1 MKKTKKAVSLIL
13 AFAMVL
19 SAMLGCMTVSSFAAD
34 EGQGLE
40 ETSNAIVTES
50 VKRSNGEVSLK
61 LTGSQE
67 WMEAITA
74 VTLNG
79 KAVDAGDY
87 SVDTKES
94 ELVIKS
100 NAFDTESEIT
110 PKYGKYEIGIEAE
123 GFPTV
128 TKEIDVKFYGSNSF
142 TIRLIAKD
150 GSVKETKTFTK
161 DQIESMAK
169 DEATGGEGIIYST
182 ACSMT
187 GSRAFKGDGA
197 YLSALIEAAGFT
209 EGEDFNPNT
218 TMVKFR
224 TNDSNNETDKNDDP
238 TVESYFSMINT
249 PYNALMADRYYFQDL
264 YNSNSDLYKVYAESA
279 NIDSEDKEA
288 VAAHTLKL
296 REAMAKSDKVKVQS
310 MIAYQFVEDPNVDLD
325 DKPLTDVEY
334 DENLAADKCFRFLLG
349 TAMVTEDGK
358 ELSST
363 ENTTMRATYQVYG
376 IDLVEEP
383 AVLTFD
389 TTPANADI
397 TLTDI
402 AGNEIEPN
410 KDGTYSVT
418 AGKSSYKYTYTV
430 SAPGYVKKTGTV
442 AVTGDQTAKV
452 YLDTQ
457 NGTGILTESVER
469 SNGEVPLKLTGSQE
483 WMEAITAVTLNGK
496 AVDAGDYSVDTKES
510 ELVIK
515 SNAFDT
521 ESEITPKYGKY
532 EIGIEAEGFPTVTKE
547 IDVKFYGS
555 NSFTIR
561 LIAKD
566 GSVKETKT
574 FTKDQIES
582 MAKDEATGGE
592 GIIYSTACS
601 MTGSR
606 AFKGDGA
613 YLSALIEAAG
623 FTEGEDFNPNTTM
636 VKFRTNDSNNE
647 TDKND
652 DPTVESYF
660 SMINTPYNA
669 LMADR
674 YYFQDLYNSNSD
686 LYKVYAE
693 SANIDSEDKEAVAA
707 HTLKLRE
714 AMAKSDKVKVQSMIA
729 YQFVEDPN
737 VDLDDKPLTDVEYDE
752 NLAADK
758 CFRFLLGT
766 AMVTED
772 GKELSSTENTTMRAT
787 YQVYGIDLVE
797 EPAVLT
803 FDTTPANADITLTDI
818 AGNEIEPNKDGTYSV
833 TAGKSSY
840 KYTYTVSAPGY
851 VKKTGTVAVT
861 GDQTVEVSLSRESS
875 GGGGGGS
882 AVAKDYTVTFD
893 SNGGSDVA
901 KQTVTSGEKV
911 NKPADPTREGYEFAG
926 WYTDSKLTTAYDFSS
941 KVTKSIT
948 LYAKWTEKGA
958 EPEPS
963 TSFKDVA
970 ADAWYA
976 EYVSYLAGKGIVNG
990 KTADTFAPDAQI
1002 TRAEFIKIIAGVAGA
1017 DVSGKSS
1024 SRFSDV
1030 ASDAWYAPYVAWGVE
1045 NGIINGTSETTFHPN
1060 GNISRQDMATMI
1072 KRYTDFA
1079 KFTLPTDTAAVNFTD
1094 SAQISSYAADAV
1106 KAMQQAGII
1115 NGKGGN
1121 TFAPKDNATRAEA
1134 CKMLTVLMK
1143 MMEA

>member
-19 SAMLGCMTVSSFAAD
+19 SAMLGCMTVSSFATEGQATEGPKLVDYSIDIANDTKTEAGAEFKINLKFDQQIKIVEKWILSAFNITLNGGSSLDSMGFELKSGEVSSDDEKTVILDVKAKEDVKMPRLVSGELDVSLKSNYYDAITDATGELPVSEWTDINTYVPTGLGFEKVTSVDGTAQKNSVTFKMTGPAMLRGMSSIQILVDGESITKDPSGLVPIHTHTYLANGEFVPVSTWVKALCEKFQSDDYTITQGTEDDADQFTIAAKANESNINLADSTEVHMFGYAEPNDEVVQTALFSEELSAAKERAD
-34 EGQGLE
+34 EIKESNAVAQECKDALTAAITEAEGVNPNTVKTGLE
-40 ETSNAIVTES
+40 WQTIRADLQSAVDGAQDNAITTTSVTRSNGSVSLSLLGGQDWIDQVES
-50 VKRSNGEVSLK
+50 VK
-61 LTGSQE
+61 
-67 WMEAITA
+67 
-74 VTLNG
+74 LND
-79 KAVDAGDY
+79 KVLEKDTDY
-87 SVDTKES
+87 SFDSGMLK
-94 ELVIKS
+94 IKS
-100 NAFDTESEIT
+100 LVFDTPGQT
-110 PKYGKYEIGIEAE
+110 TAKTTDY
-123 GFPTV
+123 TV
-128 TKEIDVKFYGSNSF
+128 TIESKGYATVTQEVTVSFYGSASF
-142 TIRLIAKD
+142 TIRLLAKD
-150 GSVKETKTFTK
+150 GSVKERTFTK
-161 DQIESMAK
+161 DKIESMAK
-169 DEATGGEGIIYST
+169 SEANGGEGIIYST

-197 YLSALIEAAGFT
+197 YLSALIEAAGLT

-224 TNDSNNETDKNDDP
+224 TNDSNDKTDKNDDP
-238 TVESYFSMINT
+238 TVDSYFGMIST
-249 PYNALMADRYYFQDL
+249 PYSALMADRYYFQDL

-279 NIDSEDKEA
+279 SINKNDDNA
-288 VAAHTLKL
+288 VAEHNLKL

-389 TTPANADI
+389 TTPADADI

-410 KDGTYSVT
+410 EDGTYSVT

-430 SAPGYVKKTGTV
+430 SAPGYVEKTGTV
-442 AVTGDQTAKV
+442 AVTK
-452 YLDTQ
+452 
-457 NGTGILTESVER
+457 
-469 SNGEVPLKLTGSQE
+469 
-483 WMEAITAVTLNGK
+483 
-496 AVDAGDYSVDTKES
+496 
-510 ELVIK
+510 
-515 SNAFDT
+515 
-521 ESEITPKYGKY
+521 
-532 EIGIEAEGFPTVTKE
+532 
-547 IDVKFYGS
+547 
-555 NSFTIR
+555 
-561 LIAKD
+561 
-566 GSVKETKT
+566 
-574 FTKDQIES
+574 
-582 MAKDEATGGE
+582 
-592 GIIYSTACS
+592 
-601 MTGSR
+601 
-606 AFKGDGA
+606 
-613 YLSALIEAAG
+613 
-623 FTEGEDFNPNTTM
+623 
-636 VKFRTNDSNNE
+636 
-647 TDKND
+647 
-652 DPTVESYF
+652 
-660 SMINTPYNA
+660 
-669 LMADR
+669 
-674 YYFQDLYNSNSD
+674 
-686 LYKVYAE
+686 
-693 SANIDSEDKEAVAA
+693 
-707 HTLKLRE
+707 
-714 AMAKSDKVKVQSMIA
+714 
-729 YQFVEDPN
+729 
-737 VDLDDKPLTDVEYDE
+737 
-752 NLAADK
+752 
-758 CFRFLLGT
+758 
-766 AMVTED
+766 
-772 GKELSSTENTTMRAT
+772 
-787 YQVYGIDLVE
+787 
-797 EPAVLT
+797 
-803 FDTTPANADITLTDI
+803 
-818 AGNEIEPNKDGTYSV
+818 
-833 TAGKSSY
+833 
-840 KYTYTVSAPGY
+840 
-851 VKKTGTVAVT
+851 
-861 GDQTVEVSLSRESS
+861 DQTVEVSLSRESS

>member
-1 MKKTKKAVSLIL
+1 MPTHTFIIYNSISQTEGLALGVDKMKKTKKAVSLIL

-19 SAMLGCMTVSSFAAD
+19 SAMLGCMTVSSFAT
-34 EGQGLE
+34 EGQTEEGTGPKLVDYSISVANTDPKTEAGSEILINLMFDKAMGSTNYTKSAFDISINNRSLTDMGFAISEVKPSGTELIIDLKGIDKGDDSWAYVVSGKLDVSLKSNYYEDIVDADGNEVSEWTDIHTYVQTGLE
-40 ETSNAIVTES
+40 FEKQSSVNGDIDKPASVTFQLTGDVKLRGASPVQILVNGESIVCTEVKPGEGEDVKDLTLGGDCNESRGTVNVHTHMYLSGTNEKWASQLADNFYSKEYDMTAKGDTVTITAKQNGENTDLAENTVMRAFGYSEGDAVVQPVLFREELSAAKERAAEIEESNSVAQECKDTLNTAIAQAELVKPDTVQSGVKWQTIRADLQSAVDGAQDNAITTTSVTRSNGSVSLSLLGGQDWIDQVES
-50 VKRSNGEVSLK
+50 VK
-61 LTGSQE
+61 
-67 WMEAITA
+67 
-74 VTLNG
+74 LND
-79 KAVDAGDY
+79 KVLEKDTDY
-87 SVDTKES
+87 SFDSGMLK
-94 ELVIKS
+94 IKS
-100 NAFDTESEIT
+100 LVFDTPGQT
-110 PKYGKYEIGIEAE
+110 TAKTTDY
-123 GFPTV
+123 TV
-128 TKEIDVKFYGSNSF
+128 TIESKGYATVTQEVTVSFYGSASF
-142 TIRLIAKD
+142 TIRLLAKD
-150 GSVKETKTFTK
+150 GSVKERTFTK
-161 DQIESMAK
+161 DEIESMAK
-169 DEATGGEGIIYST
+169 SEANGGEGIIYST

-197 YLSALIEAAGFT
+197 YLSALIEAAGLT

-224 TNDSNNETDKNDDP
+224 TNDSNDKTDKNDDP
-238 TVESYFSMINT
+238 TVDSYFGMIST
-249 PYNALMADRYYFQDL
+249 PYSALMADRYYFQDL

-279 NIDSEDKEA
+279 SINKNDDNA
-288 VAAHTLKL
+288 VAEHNLKL

-389 TTPANADI
+389 TTPADADI

-410 KDGTYSVT
+410 EDGTYSVT

-430 SAPGYVKKTGTV
+430 SAPGYVEKTGTV
-442 AVTGDQTAKV
+442 AVTK
-452 YLDTQ
+452 
-457 NGTGILTESVER
+457 
-469 SNGEVPLKLTGSQE
+469 
-483 WMEAITAVTLNGK
+483 
-496 AVDAGDYSVDTKES
+496 
-510 ELVIK
+510 
-515 SNAFDT
+515 
-521 ESEITPKYGKY
+521 
-532 EIGIEAEGFPTVTKE
+532 
-547 IDVKFYGS
+547 
-555 NSFTIR
+555 
-561 LIAKD
+561 
-566 GSVKETKT
+566 
-574 FTKDQIES
+574 
-582 MAKDEATGGE
+582 
-592 GIIYSTACS
+592 
-601 MTGSR
+601 
-606 AFKGDGA
+606 
-613 YLSALIEAAG
+613 
-623 FTEGEDFNPNTTM
+623 
-636 VKFRTNDSNNE
+636 
-647 TDKND
+647 
-652 DPTVESYF
+652 
-660 SMINTPYNA
+660 
-669 LMADR
+669 
-674 YYFQDLYNSNSD
+674 
-686 LYKVYAE
+686 
-693 SANIDSEDKEAVAA
+693 
-707 HTLKLRE
+707 
-714 AMAKSDKVKVQSMIA
+714 
-729 YQFVEDPN
+729 
-737 VDLDDKPLTDVEYDE
+737 
-752 NLAADK
+752 
-758 CFRFLLGT
+758 
-766 AMVTED
+766 
-772 GKELSSTENTTMRAT
+772 
-787 YQVYGIDLVE
+787 
-797 EPAVLT
+797 
-803 FDTTPANADITLTDI
+803 
-818 AGNEIEPNKDGTYSV
+818 
-833 TAGKSSY
+833 
-840 KYTYTVSAPGY
+840 
-851 VKKTGTVAVT
+851 
-861 GDQTVEVSLSRESS
+861 DQTVEVSLSRESS

-963 TSFKDVA
+963 TSFKDVV

-1030 ASDAWYAPYVAWGVE
+1030 ASDAWYVPYVAWGVE

-1079 KFTLPTDTAAVNFTD
+1079 RFTLPTDTAAVNFTD